1 MARRHI
7 HEEIRTMLKIID
19 VRITELYRS
28 RTEYG
33 ELRCHR
39 LNVPEG
45 KAGELIINIPENKKA
60 LSIEEIFVDRIFRNA
75 GFGSRLLDFAEKTAC
90 ELGIRSVE
98 LRPFS
103 TDPLISDRELREWY
117 YERGYIPDGEK
128 IRKKMNIQNF
138 GVMT

>member
-1 MARRHI
+1 MQKINTRI
-7 HEEIRTMLKIID
+7 GEI
-19 VRITELYRS
+19 YRF

-45 KAGELIINIPENKKA
+45 KAGELIIKVPENEKA
-60 LSIEEIFVDRIFRNA
+60 LSIEEIFVDRKFRNI

-103 TDPLISDRELREWY
+103 TDPLISDMELREWY
-117 YERGYIPDGEK
+117 CERGYTPDGEK
-128 IRKKMNIQNF
+128 MRKKITNRNF
-138 GVMT
+138 GVMI